1 MLAPVFTLNLS
12 QKILPHR
19 VTIGKYDGVHPCITA
34 ATASDK
40 IFVHS
45 PHRNSLRKGGRWA
58 NAELTG
64 DLSLLNINQSITCVA
79 AGAMKTDSK
88 CDILVVGTATN
99 LLAYDVEN
107 NTDLFYKDVHDGANC
122 VLIGHLGARDKPLA
136 IVGGNCSLQG
146 FDCEGND
153 AYWTVTGDNVSS
165 ITLCDFNHDSFN
177 ELIVGSEDFD
187 IRVFR
192 NDVIIAEMTETE
204 SVTGLCK
211 VMGQHFGYA
220 LANGTVGVYKGLE
233 RSWRIKSKNQAIC
246 LNSFDIDG
254 DGVPEI
260 ITGWSNGKIDARNVQ
275 TGEVVFKDNLSHCIA
290 GIVKGDYRLS
300 GKEELIFCATDG
312 EIRGYEATTAEM
324 RHHMMDSNFEQ
335 ETIRDLAQKKQ
346 ALLLELRNYEEN
358 SRIGSG
364 SLKTTGRASQNHD
377 EYGIIP
383 ATTQLKTGLSINLG
397 SEKIGPHIEVS
408 LETTNN
414 TIIRAVLIFA
424 EGIFDGESHVIHPKE
439 NQLSTSIHIP
449 LWPPKDLPID
459 LHIKA
464 LIGYKG
470 SVHFH
475 VFELTRQLPRFSMYS
490 LNTEQ
495 QNNDEEPESYVKF
508 FLNDRVQRVLSW
520 VNNNFLLIQDL
531 EYVNQMNLRFTCLRS
546 QQPLTITMDSSSE
559 VFIKTDDMELAGEL
573 IQSLAQTLT
582 LEDLSVTAHFPQ
594 EMDNLSN
601 LLTKVN
607 DYQSVRQQLS
617 ADMADHSGLIRNLV
631 VRAEDARLMRDYA
644 SMRKWH
650 QDLHALNSELIN
662 NYKIRSN
669 NHEELMNCLK
679 QVNQIIQRAGRLRV
693 GRPKTQVINS
703 CRSAIKSNDVAALIK
718 VIRTGEQ

>member
-1 MLAPVFTLNLS
+1 MLAPVFSLNLS
-12 QKILPHR
+12 HKILPHR
-19 VTIGKYDGVHPCITA
+19 VTIGKYDGIHPCLTA

-40 IFVHS
+40 IFVHN
-45 PHRNSLRKGGRWA
+45 PHQNTVYKGGRWSS
-58 NAELTG
+58 NALSG

-79 AGAMKTDSK
+79 AGQLKPDAKN
-88 CDILVVGTATN
+88 DILVVGTATN
-99 LLAYDVEN
+99 LLAYDVDS

-122 VLIGHLGARDKPLA
+122 LLIGHLGARDKPMA

-146 FDCEGND
+146 FDHEGND
-153 AYWTVTGDNVSS
+153 VYWTVTGDNVSS

-204 SVTGLCK
+204 AVTGLCK

-233 RSWRIKSKNQAIC
+233 RAWRIKSKNQAIC
-246 LNSFDIDG
+246 LNSYDIDG

-275 TGEVVFKDNLSHCIA
+275 SGEVVFKDNFSHCIA
-290 GIVKGDYRLS
+290 GIVKGDYRLT

-312 EIRGYEATTAEM
+312 EVRGYEAASAEM
-324 RHHMMDSNFEQ
+324 RHHMLDANFEQ
-335 ETIRDLAQKKQ
+335 ETIRDLSAKKQ
-346 ALLLELRNYEEN
+346 ALLLEFRNYEEN
-358 SRIGSG
+358 ARIGSG
-364 SLKTTGRASQNHD
+364 NLKTAGRASQTHD
-377 EYGIIP
+377 EHGIIP

-397 SEKIGPHIEVS
+397 SDKIGPHIEVS

-414 TIIRAVLIFA
+414 TIIRCVLIFA
-424 EGIFDGESHVIHPKE
+424 EGIFDGESHVVHPKE
-439 NQLSTSIHIP
+439 NQLSSAIHIP
-449 LWPPKDLPID
+449 LWPPKDLAID

-464 LIGYKG
+464 MIGYKG

-475 VFELTRQLPRFSMYS
+475 VFELTRQLPRFSMYALTS
-490 LNTEQ
+490 EHS
-495 QNNDEEPESYVKF
+495 DEEPESYVKF
-508 FLNDRVQRVLSW
+508 FLNDRVQRVVSW
-520 VNNNFLLIQDL
+520 INNNFLLMQDL
-531 EYVNQMNLRFTCLRS
+531 EFTNQLNLRFTCLRS
-546 QQPLTITMDSSSE
+546 QQPLLITMDSSSE

-573 IQSLAQTLT
+573 IQSLAQSLT

-594 EMDNLSN
+594 ETENVTN

-607 DYQSVRQQLS
+607 EYQSVRQQLS
-617 ADMADHSGLIRNLV
+617 ADMADNSGLIRNLV

-644 SMRKWH
+644 LMRRWH
-650 QDLHALNSELIN
+650 QDLHALNGELIN

-669 NHEELMNCLK
+669 NHEELMTCLK
-679 QVNQIIQRAGRLRV
+679 QVNQVIQRAGRLRV

-703 CRSAIKSNDVAALIK
+703 CRAAIKNNDIDLLVK
-718 VIRTGEQ
+718 VIRTGEP

>member
-12 QKILPHR
+12 HKILAHR
-19 VTIGKYDGVHPCITA
+19 VTIGKYDGIHPCLTA

-45 PHRNSLRKGGRWA
+45 PHRNTLYKGGRWA
-58 NAELTG
+58 DSSLSG
-64 DLSLLNINQSITCVA
+64 DLSLLNINQSVTCVA
-79 AGAMKTDSK
+79 AGPLKPDTK
-88 CDILVVGTATN
+88 NDILVVGTATN

-122 VLIGHLGARDKPLA
+122 LLIGHLGDRDKPLA

-146 FDCEGND
+146 FDHEGND
-153 AYWTVTGDNVSS
+153 PYWTVTGDNVSS
-165 ITLCDFNHDSFN
+165 IILCDFNHDSFN

-204 SVTGLCK
+204 AVTGLCK

-220 LANGTVGVYKGLE
+220 LANGTVGVYKGVD
-233 RSWRIKSKNQAIC
+233 RSWRIKSKNQAMC
-246 LNSFDIDG
+246 LNSYDIDG

-275 TGEVVFKDNLSHCIA
+275 SGEVVFKDNLSHCIA

-312 EIRGYEATTAEM
+312 EVRGYEATSAEM
-324 RHHMMDSNFEQ
+324 RHHMLDANFEQ

-358 SRIGSG
+358 ARIGSG
-364 SLKTTGRASQNHD
+364 NLKTAGRASQHHD

-383 ATTQLKTGLSINLG
+383 ATTQLKTGLTINLG

-439 NQLSTSIHIP
+439 NQLFSSIHIP

-464 LIGYKG
+464 MIGYKG

-475 VFELTRQLPRFSMYS
+475 VFELTRQLPRFSMYALMS
-490 LNTEQ
+490 EHT
-495 QNNDEEPESYVKF
+495 DEEPESYVKF
-508 FLNDRVQRVLSW
+508 FLNDRIQR
-520 VNNNFLLIQDL
+520 
-531 EYVNQMNLRFTCLRS
+531 
-546 QQPLTITMDSSSE
+546 

-573 IQSLAQTLT
+573 IQSLAQSLT

-594 EMDNLSN
+594 EMENLSN
-601 LLTKVN
+601 MLTKVN
-607 DYQSVRQQLS
+607 EHQSVRQQLS
-617 ADMADHSGLIRNLV
+617 ADMADNSGLIRNLV

-644 SMRKWH
+644 SMRRWH
-650 QDLHALNSELIN
+650 QDLHALNTELIN

-669 NHEELMNCLK
+669 NHEELMTCLK

-703 CRSAIKSNDVAALIK
+703 CRAAIKNNDITSLIK
-718 VIRTGEQ
+718 VISTGDP